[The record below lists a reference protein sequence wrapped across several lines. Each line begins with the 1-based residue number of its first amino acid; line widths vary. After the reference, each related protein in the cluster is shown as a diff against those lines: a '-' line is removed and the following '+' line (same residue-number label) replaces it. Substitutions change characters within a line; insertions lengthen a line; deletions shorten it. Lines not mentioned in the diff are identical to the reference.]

1 MYEQMN
7 ILMRNLTF
15 ASGLLCCCLHLAAQ
29 KAQKAQKVPNTP
41 NATDTL
47 SGYVTRLE
55 GETMGYGS
63 YTPMANQAMLTRT
76 NTGQGLITW
85 ETEAV
90 PNDFKRDTAYFRW
103 VGGNAAGTLSA
114 DAPFDL
120 SINGTYALTI
130 VTKKDYRA
138 PGWYYTN
145 DKGVSIRFEKKALDQ
160 SNDVNGRVT
169 LAVPRSMLT
178 PGKPLRLSIT
188 GQKRDNQDWL
198 MVYQYRISDQFQVE
212 VLPLLERSA
221 QGDTLRVIR
230 IYGAYKKAVGTLSAK
245 ANGRSKTFTLHSDY
259 NELEWAV
266 PYKTGDKR
274 LILSLSMD
282 GYALPPDTLPLE
294 LLEPLEVHLVH
305 HSHTDIGYS
314 NLQQDVAGIQNNNIR
329 KAIALIEKTKDYP
342 DAAKFRWNI
351 ESLWAVENFLDSA
364 SEQEV
369 TAFGKALATGR
380 MSLQAFYANE
390 LTGLLDAEELTWL
403 TAYARTLEQRFHI
416 KVNSAMITDV
426 PGYTWSTIQA
436 LQRAGIRYFSIGPNN
451 ADRIGGVLRTWGDK
465 PFYWAVPGS
474 DQKVLTDVAG
484 SSYAWFHGS
493 AGARDPQR
501 LTQRLVAYIRHLNEE
516 KYPYKYALVRYN
528 IVSDNAPLDTGISD
542 FVRTWNE
549 KYLYPKLVLSTPEMA
564 LSAVERA
571 YGPSL
576 PVLKG
581 DMSPYW
587 EDGAASTGM
596 ELGWNRRV
604 RAALEQDEVLEG
616 PQTGQTFDSSLAAAW
631 RGVVMF
637 DEHTWGAYCSISEP
651 DNPFTIAQ
659 WRFKRNFLVAAD
671 MLEQLVLR
679 PAPLKGTYKVVNTHS
694 WETHAMVR
702 VAGFPNG
709 AQVALGDGSPLP
721 QQTLSG
727 GDRLVYIPK
736 IAGFAGLALRT
747 GEPVQAASP
756 GTTRQGYTFVNAH
769 LALRIDSL
777 TGAIA
782 SLVWKGRDV
791 VQHGPYELNQYEY
804 VPGRD
809 PAGAVTSHLTDIAVT
824 EDGPLLTVIRLRAEA
839 PGARA
844 LHIEYHLDNIDGTL
858 TIIDSVDKEKVR
870 TKEAVHFAFPLSIP
884 GADLVAD
891 NGSFPYRPFVDTL
904 AGGNRDFGYVGKWMD
919 LSNNDWGLTLCSLET
934 PIVEWGAM
942 RSEVIA
948 PGSSVS
954 AWKTTFTPT
963 QTFFSY
969 ALNNY
974 WHTNYKADQDGW
986 AAFTYVLQPH
996 GPRNLVDCYKRGVEA
1011 EQPLVVLDAG
1021 AEDPGLPHLSNPD
1034 AVIASVIPLLTKK
1047 MVWVEVYNPS
1057 DNPLETQVL
1066 APGSTVYYSNI
1077 HQEVLAPLTGKALRL
1092 RPFERVNL
1100 ILEK

>member
-1 MYEQMN
+1 
-7 ILMRNLTF
+7 MRRVACLLPLF
-15 ASGLLCCCLHLAAQ
+15 LLGLYASAQ
-29 KAQKAQKVPNTP
+29 
-41 NATDTL
+41 DTL
-47 SGYVTRLE
+47 AGYTTRIE

-63 YTPMANQAMLTRT
+63 YTPMANEAMLTRT

-90 PNDFKRDTAYFRW
+90 PQDFTGDTAYFSW

-120 SINGTYALTI
+120 AINGAYALTI
-130 VTKKDYRA
+130 VTKKDFHT

-145 DKGVSIRFEKKALDQ
+145 DKGVSIRFERKGLDA
-160 SNDVNGRVT
+160 SNDVTGRVT

-178 PGKPLRLSIT
+178 PGRPLRLSIT
-188 GQKRDNQDWL
+188 GQQRDNQDWL
-198 MVYQYRISDQFQVE
+198 MVYQYRISDRFLTE
-212 VLPLLERSA
+212 VLPLLKRSA
-221 QGDTLRVIR
+221 SGDTLRMVR
-230 IYGAYKKAVGTLSAK
+230 IYGAYKNARGTLK
-245 ANGRSKTFTLHSDY
+245 AQAGRSVATFPLHSDY

-266 PYKTGDKR
+266 PYHSQDR
-274 LILSLSMD
+274 ALILSLSID
-282 GYALPPDTLPLE
+282 EHALPPDTLLLAPLQ
-294 LLEPLEVHLVH
+294 PLEVHLVH

-314 NLQQDVAGIQNNNIR
+314 DLQQHVAATQNNNIR
-329 KAIALIEKTKDYP
+329 EAIALIEKTKDYP

-351 ESLWAVENFLDSA
+351 ESLWAVQNFLDSA

-369 TAFGKALATGR
+369 SVFGKALATGR
-380 MSLQAFYANE
+380 MTLQAFYANE

-403 TAYARTLEQRFHI
+403 TAYARTLEQRFHVQ
-416 KVNSAMITDV
+416 VNSAMITDV

-451 ADRIGGVLRTWGDK
+451 SDRIGGVLSTWGDK

-501 LTQRLVAYIRHLNEE
+501 LTQRLVAYVRHLNEE

-528 IVSDNAPLDTGISD
+528 IISDNAPLDTGISD
-542 FVRTWNE
+542 FVRTWNN
-549 KYLYPKLVLSTPEMA
+549 KYLYPKLVLSTPAMA

-571 YGPSL
+571 YGPRL

-587 EDGAASTGM
+587 EDGAASTGA
-596 ELGWNRRV
+596 ELGRNRRV
-604 RAALEQDEVLEG
+604 RAALEQDEVLDAR
-616 PQTGQTFDSSLAAAW
+616 PDKADPTPSQTFDSSLAAAW

-637 DEHTWGAYCSISEP
+637 DEHTWGAWCSITDP
-651 DNPFTIAQ
+651 DNPFTTAQ
-659 WRFKRNFLVAAD
+659 WQFKRNFLVAAD
-671 MLEQLVLR
+671 ILEQLALR
-679 PAPLKGTYKVVNTHS
+679 PAPLKGTYQAVNTHS

-702 VAGFPNG
+702 VPGFPNG

-736 IAGFAGLALRT
+736 ITGFAGVALRP
-747 GEPVQAASP
+747 GPPAQAAPP
-756 GTTRQGYTFVNAH
+756 GAVRHGYSFENTH

-782 SLVWKGRDV
+782 SLVWKGREV
-791 VQHGPYELNQYEY
+791 VQHGPYALNQYEY

-809 PAGAVTSHLTDIAVT
+809 PAEAVTSRLTDMEVT
-824 EDGPLLTVIRLRAEA
+824 ENGPLLTVIRLRAEA
-839 PGARA
+839 PGSRA
-844 LHIEYHLDNIDGTL
+844 LRIEYHLDNIDGTL

-891 NGSFPYRPFVDTL
+891 NGAFPYRPFVDTL

-934 PIVEWGAM
+934 PIMEWGAM

-954 AWKTTFTPT
+954 AWKKTFAPT

-969 ALNNY
+969 VLNNY
-974 WHTNYKADQDGW
+974 WHTNYKADQEGW
-986 AAFTYVLQPH
+986 AAFTYVLRPH
-996 GPRNLVDCYKRGVEA
+996 GPRNLVDCYKWGVEA
-1011 EQPLVVLDAG
+1011 EQPLVLLDAG
-1021 AEDPGLPHLSNPD
+1021 AGDPGLPRLSNPD
-1034 AVIASVIPLLTKK
+1034 AVVSSVIPVRAKN
-1047 MVWVEVYNPS
+1047 MAWVEVYNPS
-1057 DNPLETQVL
+1057 DKPLTTRVL
-1066 APGSTVYYSNI
+1066 VRAGKVYRSNV
-1077 HQEVLAPLTGKALRL
+1077 HQEMLAPLAEQALHL
-1092 RPFERVNL
+1092 GAYERVGVL
-1100 ILEK
+1100 VVR